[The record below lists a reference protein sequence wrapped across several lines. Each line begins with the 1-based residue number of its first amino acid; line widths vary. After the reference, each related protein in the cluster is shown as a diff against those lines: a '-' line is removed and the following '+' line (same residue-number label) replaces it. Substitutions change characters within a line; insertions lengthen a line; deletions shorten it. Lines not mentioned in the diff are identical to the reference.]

1 MEETIRPSE
10 DELME
15 AEEKCRKAMK
25 TVTKAIIMRLSVTGL
40 LLWITLQSG
49 MELWAVGLITLV
61 LLINLSGLLPLGT
74 ELRKRLKELNSILD
88 QYE

>member
-1 MEETIRPSE
+1 
-10 DELME
+10 ME

>member
-1 MEETIRPSE
+1 MEEIIRPSE
-10 DELME
+10 DELMA

>member
-1 MEETIRPSE
+1 MEEIIRPSE

-25 TVTKAIIMRLSVTGL
+25 TVMKAIVMRLFVTGL
-40 LLWITLQSG
+40 LLWIAMQSG
-49 MELWAVGLITLV
+49 MELWAVGLIALV

-74 ELRKRLKELNSILD
+74 ELRKRLRELKSIMD

>member
-1 MEETIRPSE
+1 
-10 DELME
+10 ME

-25 TVTKAIIMRLSVTGL
+25 TVTKAIVMRLFVTGL
-40 LLWITLQSG
+40 LLWIAMQSG
-49 MELWAVGLITLV
+49 MELWAVGLIALV

-74 ELRKRLKELNSILD
+74 ELRKRLRELKSIMD